1 MYCYVTFA
9 RVAFTDH
16 QRGSG
21 VNDGSTAA
29 TRPLN
34 IGSSWQVPYIIP
46 LPPLLHHKRLVNP
59 TRLLHTL
66 SQDAANQLVES
77 CLLSAGSDPS
87 TMPGVH

>member
-9 RVAFTDH
+9 RIAFTDQ
-16 QRGSG
+16 QRGNG

-29 TRPLN
+29 TRPLSRYRF
-34 IGSSWQVPYIIP
+34 IVADIT

-66 SQDAANQLVES
+66 SHNAANQLVEG
-77 CLLSAGSDPS
+77 CLLSAGSDSS